1 MAAATTEPSQTPRC
15 DLCFEQLPLEGGRG
29 GTVVWS
35 WVTVRQLV
43 LELCGDCNR
52 ALLDSMIARER
63 DWTDTAG
70 GPGF

>member
-1 MAAATTEPSQTPRC
+1 MAAATTEPSPPLRC
-15 DLCFEQLPLEGGRG
+15 DLCMETIGFAAASQDYA
-29 GTVVWS
+29 VCS

>member
-15 DLCFEQLPLEGGRG
+15 DLCFEQLPLEGRPG
-29 GTVVWS
+29 GQVVWS